1 METLEEGDKVLF
13 AGQILTLKQY
23 DTWFNKWDFVE
34 KSISPVEYQNFDPPI
49 KIKLT
54 V

>member
-34 KSISPVEYQNFDPPI
+34 KAYHLLNI
-49 KIKLT
+49 KILTRLLKLS
-54 V
+54 